1 GLVRRYGMVFVIGG
15 SASGAKEYA
24 VRYYVEQL
32 QAQGDLILN
41 YQDEIRQEMDDI
53 TTDTDPMESAQT
65 LAKNNTAGVIH
76 MQEMGCG
83 IVPIEKK
90 DREYRELVGR
100 ISCLFA
106 EHADEVYRVICGIAQ
121 KIK

>member
-1 GLVRRYGMVFVIGG
+1 MVLVIGG

-41 YQDEIRQEMDDI
+41 YQDEIRQEMDDK
-53 TTDTDPMESAQT
+53 TTATDPMEAAQELT
-65 LAKNNTAGVIH
+65 RKNTAGVIH
-76 MQEMGCG
+76 IQEMGCG
-83 IVPIEKK
+83 IVPIEKS

-106 EHADEVYRVICGIAQ
+106 KQADEVYRVICGIPQ

>member
-1 GLVRRYGMVFVIGG
+1 MVFVIGG

-53 TTDTDPMESAQT
+53 ATDTDPMESAQT

-76 MQEMGCG
+76 MQE
-83 IVPIEKK
+83 PIEKK